1 MGKLVN
7 YVQLPFHFKIP
18 HGIWVNEI
26 CSISIDD
33 KDNVYCLS
41 RGNIPV
47 LVFNK
52 EGKLL
57 KYWGND
63 TPFAGYTTYQTNIW
77 GECLLWK
84 GTYFAMPHGLS
95 IDENQH
101 LWIVDRNANAIYK
114 YTKSGYPLVMIIP
127 DAYEIVKVIK
137 DVNKIKTMRGKI
149 YKSNGKNSG
158 LPFSYPCK
166 AIVSKRKNGNIFIS
180 DGYANCS
187 IHVFNKHNYQYLYS
201 WGACGNKNGMFK
213 LPHDICINYGNDN
226 QNGINDTLIVADREN
241 SRIQIFDLQG
251 NFIYKWSIFRPC
263 GMELSYFNKEYPKA
277 LFISQLAPSSV
288 AKEGHNFKQLKHNQ
302 GNCVSIR
309 DINTGKELKRI
320 GSLTPSEDTN
330 GFLYPHTIAVDS
342 YGDIYT
348 GNVAYHLVKPYRN
361 PYVFTLITLRKLK
374 RK

>member
-1 MGKLVN
+1 MSKLVN

-18 HGIWVNEI
+18 HGLWVNEI
-26 CSISIDD
+26 CSISIDN

-52 EGKLL
+52 DGKLL

-63 TPFAGYTTYQTNIW
+63 TPFAGYTTYQTDIW

-84 GTYFAMPHGLS
+84 GAYFVMPHGLF

-101 LWIVDRNANAIYK
+101 LWIVDRNANTIYK
-114 YTKSGYPLVMIIP
+114 YTKMGTPIMMMLPDKNKKVQIIT
-127 DAYEIVKVIK
+127 DVK
-137 DVNKIKTMRGKI
+137 KIKMMRGKI
-149 YKSNGKNSG
+149 YDSNGKNSG

-187 IHVFNKHNYQYLYS
+187 IHVFNKYNYQYLFS
-201 WGACGNKNGMFK
+201 WGSCGSKDGMFN
-213 LPHDICINYGNDN
+213 LPHDICINYSNINEND
-226 QNGINDTLIVADREN
+226 DTLIVADREN

-251 NFIYKWSIFRPC
+251 NFIYKWNMFRPC
-263 GMELSYFNKEYPKA
+263 GMELSYFNNQYPKA
-277 LFISQLAPSSV
+277 LFISQLSPSYV
-288 AKEGHNFKQLKHNQ
+288 AKEGHDFKKLKSNQ

-309 DINTGKELKRI
+309 DIKSGKELKRI
-320 GSLTPSEDTN
+320 GSLTPSEGTN
-330 GFLYPHTIAVDS
+330 GFLYPHTISVDS
-342 YGDIYT
+342 SGDIYT
-348 GNVAYHLVKPYRN
+348 GNVAYHLVGPYRKPYE
-361 PYVFTLITLRKLK
+361 FTLITLRKLK
-374 RK
+374 KK